1 MYRHT
6 VLHRV
11 VLSAAAAAT
20 VIVLSACGTQK
31 TGAADQ
37 SGDTGAMPG
46 MSQAAPASKTSFNDT
61 DVAFAQMM
69 IPDHQMTAKMAN
81 LAEKKAASKDLKSL
95 AAHMRQGQSQT
106 VETLRARLTAWGK
119 PASGDMAAMRMPG
132 AMSDKDMEMLAS
144 MTGMQFDMMFAQ
156 MMIKHHEGSM
166 RMARDE
172 QAKGANADAKALA
185 GEMLKKQQAEAEQLR
200 QIANM

>member
-20 VIVLSACGTQK
+20 VIVVSGCGTQK
-31 TGAADQ
+31 TAAGAQ
-37 SGDTGAMPG
+37 SGDMGAMPG
-46 MSQAAPASKTSFNDT
+46 MSQSAPASEASFNDT

-69 IPDHQMTAKMAN
+69 IPDHQMTAKMAK
-81 LAEKKAASKDLKSL
+81 LAEKKAASKDLKNL
-95 AAHMRQGQSQT
+95 AAQMRQDQSQA
-106 VETLRARLTAWGK
+106 VAKLRDWLTAWGK
-119 PASGDMAAMRMPG
+119 PASSDMAAMPG
-132 AMSDKDMEMLAS
+132 AMSDKDMDMLAS

-172 QAKGANADAKALA
+172 QAKGASADAKAIA
-185 GEMLKKQQAEAEQLR
+185 AKMLKKQRAEVEQLR
-200 QIANM
+200 RIADM

>member
-20 VIVLSACGTQK
+20 VLVVSACGTQK
-31 TGAADQ
+31 TGAGAQ
-37 SGDTGAMPG
+37 SGDTGTMPG
-46 MSQAAPASKTSFNDT
+46 MSQSAPASEASFNDT

-69 IPDHQMTAKMAN
+69 IPDHQMTAKMAK

-95 AAHMRQGQSQT
+95 AAQMRQGQSQA
-106 VETLRARLTAWGK
+106 VATLRDWLTAWGK
-119 PASGDMAAMRMPG
+119 PASSDMAAMPG
-132 AMSDKDMEMLAS
+132 AMSDKDMDMLAS

-172 QAKGANADAKALA
+172 QAKGASADAKAMA
-185 GEMLKKQQAEAEQLR
+185 AKMLKKQRAEVEQLR
-200 QIANM
+200 RIADM